1 MPIGRLSIR
10 SRPGNHL
17 HHLYRNNGDVWWVYY
32 TLNWEGRTRR
42 IRRSL
47 GTKRVDEAVRL
58 RDELFAR
65 IDAEGESIP
74 ERRTRVPVDRCM
86 PQPCRTAHETVIRH
100 CPPPPRAIW
109 FARRPADRVSTP
121 MARYSERSAGAV
133 GFACR
138 QVIARVTDAPTA
150 GT

>member
-17 HHLYRNNGDVWWVYY
+17 HHLYRNNGDVWWVHY

-47 GTKRVDEAVRL
+47 DTKSREEAIRL

-65 IDAEGESIP
+65 IAAEGEPVP
-74 ERRTRVPVDRCM
+74 ERR
-86 PQPCRTAHETVIRH
+86 
-100 CPPPPRAIW
+100 
-109 FARRPADRVSTP
+109 VSTRIHP
-121 MARYSERSAGAV
+121 LQMQPYV
-133 GFACR
+133 G
-138 QVIARVTDAPTA
+138 A
-150 GT
+150 GTWASVS